1 MNSPSPKQDWKWQL
15 RNQIRTLDKLADVFP
30 LSTQEQQAI
39 IDLDDRFRLG
49 ITPYYLDLMDPND
62 PNCPI
67 RRQAIPLLAE
77 KITMPQEQPDPLA
90 EERDMPV
97 IGVTRRYPNRAL
109 LYLTHTCAVYCRHF
123 TRRRKVGDPVS
134 NNKRDQI
141 AMAIEWLKANPNI
154 NDLILSGGDPLF
166 LKDRRLFNIIDEL
179 YRFVNIVRI
188 HTRAVITSPD
198 RVTNSFVERISKY
211 KGLWLILHIN
221 HSNELCDEVCAKISG
236 LKESGVSLLNQS
248 VLLRGVNDDA
258 KILACLSQRLLS
270 LGVFPYYLHH
280 PDNVTGNVS
289 FRVSIDEGL
298 KIYEQLSKSISGI
311 ALPRYVI
318 DPPDGTGKIDVKD
331 YWRNCGS

>member
-1 MNSPSPKQDWKWQL
+1 MLSVINGKNTFRRMVSQ
-15 RNQIRTLDKLADVFP
+15 REAANRFP
-30 LSTQEQQAI
+30 ELTRAVWTKSDALFPVRITRSWFGRVLSATGPLGLQSFPHPQELEHDDG
-39 IDLDDRFRLG
+39 DL
-49 ITPYYLDLMDPND
+49 ND
-62 PNCPI
+62 PVGEMNLSPVKWVI
-67 RRQAIPLLAE
+67 QKHPDRALL
-77 KITMPQEQPDPLA
+77 I
-90 EERDMPV
+90 
-97 IGVTRRYPNRAL
+97 VTRRCHL
-109 LYLTHTCAVYCRHF
+109 YCRYCF
-123 TRRRKVGDPVS
+123 RRTTPHNEDPTVEEMC
-134 NNKRDQI
+134 N
-141 AMAIEWLKANPNI
+141 AINYLRTSGVNEV
-154 NDLILSGGDPLF
+154 ILSGGDPLF